1 MRDLDKALADII
13 AIRSQLA
20 AGTAFRGYG
29 PATIA
34 ATSGVA
40 LVTAILQHVLLAEPT
55 ANPLAFLFGWAA
67 AATLSAALIW
77 IEMLARSRRHHSGL
91 ADAMIHQAVEQ
102 FLPAGIAACI
112 CFAIRYTLYRKVN
125 SGGRGQQG
133 VQTEEMRDLDKALA
147 DIIAIRSQLAAG
159 TAFRGYGPAT
169 IAATSGVALVTAI
182 LQHFLLAEPTANP
195 LTFLFGWAA
204 AATLSAAMIWIE
216 MLARSR
222 RHHSGLADA
231 MIHQAVEQFLPAGI
245 AGVLLAVMLWKF
257 APETLWL
264 LPGLWQILVSLGMF
278 ASVRSL
284 PRTVAFAGAWYFIAG
299 FVVLVIASHSHALSP
314 WTMGLP
320 FVIGQLLMA
329 TIIHFA
335 SGESD
340 AEE

>member
-1 MRDLDKALADII
+1 MN
-13 AIRSQLA
+13 
-20 AGTAFRGYG
+20 AGQ
-29 PATIA
+29 P
-34 ATSGVA
+34 
-40 LVTAILQHVLLAEPT
+40 
-55 ANPLAFLFGWAA
+55 
-67 AATLSAALIW
+67 
-77 IEMLARSRRHHSGL
+77 
-91 ADAMIHQAVEQ
+91 
-102 FLPAGIAACI
+102 
-112 CFAIRYTLYRKVN
+112 
-125 SGGRGQQG
+125 G

-182 LQHFLLAEPTANP
+182 LQHFLLAEPTRHP
-195 LTFLFGWAA
+195 LTFFFGWAA
-204 AATLSAAMIWIE
+204 AVLLSAAMIWIE
-216 MLARSR
+216 MLARTR

-257 APETLWL
+257 APETLWM
-264 LPGLWQILVSLGMF
+264 LPGLWQVLVSLGVF

-284 PRTVAFAGAWYFIAG
+284 PRTVAFAGAWYFVAG
-299 FVVLVIASHSHALSP
+299 FVVLLIASHSHALSP
-314 WTMGLP
+314 WSMGLP

-329 TIIHFA
+329 TIIYFA